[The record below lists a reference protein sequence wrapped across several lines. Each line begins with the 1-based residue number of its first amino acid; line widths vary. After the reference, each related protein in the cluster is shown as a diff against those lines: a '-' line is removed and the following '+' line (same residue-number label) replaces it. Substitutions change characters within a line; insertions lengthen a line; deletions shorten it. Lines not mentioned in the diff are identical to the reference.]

1 MVETLLCL
9 DIHEEMVIAVAMQC
23 GGGSTRIT
31 GSVQVKTIDQSFAAA
46 IDQIRR
52 ELSGTPGKCRVTIG
66 AELFSFR
73 NVTLPFTEK
82 KKIVQVLPMELAEQI
97 PVEIDTLL
105 LDYVVT
111 KAGPQGVEILAAMIE
126 RVALAERL
134 AVLRAAG
141 MEPEFIGVSGMDL
154 AWNLIDR
161 GERDCILLD
170 SDKHWATLFLIRE
183 GRVATIRSFK
193 GRVENDGL
201 TGIDE
206 RLELFGKQTLL
217 GCRFPELRKPG
228 CTVYYNGPPPLL
240 STMFGLSV
248 KKYGTGLQ
256 PSLILENLTAD
267 KCRSECRERA
277 VACGL
282 GSGKSHGVLNFCKE
296 EFRREKT
303 FHDYRRRFLL
313 LGAPVLL
320 GCILGGL
327 YLNHDYQMMAAQQEG
342 LRRQITEVFTAT
354 VPTVTRIVQPVQ
366 QLQVIIN
373 EAKAMY
379 RSGGISSRQYSVI
392 ELLTEISS
400 RIPPTYSVRVVRF
413 VAETE
418 ALLLKAV
425 TGDFNTVDNIQKEL
439 KKSPLFK
446 EVVISSASQAPQGD
460 EVSFE
465 LKLVLAGQ

>member
-1 MVETLLCL
+1 MKTLLCL
-9 DIHEEMVIAVAMQC
+9 DIHEEMVIAAVLQRNA
-23 GGGSTRIT
+23 GNIRIT
-31 GSVQVKTIDQSFAAA
+31 GGMQVETREQSFAAA
-46 IDQIRR
+46 IDHIRQ
-52 ELSGTPGKCRVTIG
+52 ELGGTFDKCRVTMG

-73 NVTLPFTEK
+73 NVSLPFTEK
-82 KKIVQVLPMELAEQI
+82 KKIAQVLPMELAEQI

-126 RVALAERL
+126 RTALAERL

-141 MEPEFIGVSGMDL
+141 MAPQFIGVSGMDL
-154 AWNLIDR
+154 AWNLIER

-170 SDKHWATLFLIRE
+170 LDRNWATLFLIRE
-183 GRVATIRSFK
+183 GRVAVIRSFK
-193 GRVENDGL
+193 ERRENDGL

-217 GCRFPELRKPG
+217 GCRFPLLQKPD
-228 CTVYYNGPPPLL
+228 CPVYYNGPPPFPA
-240 STMFGLSV
+240 TMFGLSV
-248 KKYGTGLQ
+248 KKYGTGFQ
-256 PSLILENLTAD
+256 SGFSPDNVTAG
-267 KCRSECRERA
+267 KCRSECLLRA

-282 GSGKSHGVLNFCKE
+282 SSEKSHGVLNFCKE
-296 EFRREKT
+296 GFRPEKT
-303 FHDYRRRFLL
+303 FLDYRRRFLL
-313 LGAPVLL
+313 LGTPVLL
-320 GCILGGL
+320 CCILGGS
-327 YLNHDYQMMAAQQEG
+327 YLNHDYQMMAAQQES
-342 LRRQITEVFTAT
+342 LRRQISEVFTAT

-373 EAKAMY
+373 EVKATY

-392 ELLTEISS
+392 ELLSEISA

-413 VAETE
+413 VADTE

-425 TGDFNTVDNIQKEL
+425 TGDFNTVDNVQKEL
-439 KKSPLFK
+439 KKSPMFK

-465 LKLVLAGQ
+465 MKLVPAGQ